1 MEETVGEKRTKC
13 QSAEGK
19 VLLWEWGTGGEGR
32 QVFGEMVWE
41 EGAGRGKQW
50 AQEGEAVGQRR
61 ESKVNRQ
68 REEGREGP
76 RPP

>member
-1 MEETVGEKRTKC
+1 M
-13 QSAEGK
+13 
-19 VLLWEWGTGGEGR
+19 GGEGR

-41 EGAGRGKQW
+41 EGAGRGKRW

-76 RPP
+76 RTP